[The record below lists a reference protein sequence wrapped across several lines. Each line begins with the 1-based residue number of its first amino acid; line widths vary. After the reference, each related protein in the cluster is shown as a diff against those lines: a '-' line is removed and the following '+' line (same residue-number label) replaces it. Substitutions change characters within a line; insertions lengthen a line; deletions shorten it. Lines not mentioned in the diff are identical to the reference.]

1 MTVPASPTPSSRGR
15 STPPPK
21 RFWQFESRGS
31 SKPSAVDVE
40 HPPFEPRLPRVNLLP
55 ESVRESIAVRKIRR
69 GFIMG
74 LLGLLVVLVGLWLMQ
89 NGTILDAEGRL
100 AAAQRENVTIL
111 NQVKALAPVGQLY
124 QQITDQETFIQE
136 ALASEAVA
144 SAVLTELQA
153 VAGPSITYSN
163 IAMTFTGV
171 PDPATASDPIG
182 SLNLCPDAD
191 PFGTDITIGCIA
203 FTAQGASRAD
213 VSDFLN
219 RVAANPTFIGTYVT
233 STTVTNNVGGAT
245 QLSFTGSTGVSVEA
259 LKTALTQEQIDAI
272 LQAAQ
277 PAPAPSGAAASPE
290 AGG

>member
-1 MTVPASPTPSSRGR
+1 MTMPANPTPPTRGR

-21 RFWQFESRGS
+21 RFWQFESRSS
-31 SKPSAVDVE
+31 SKASTVDVE

-55 ESVRESIAVRKIRR
+55 ESVRESISVRKIRR
-69 GFIMG
+69 AFIMG
-74 LLGLLVVLVGLWLMQ
+74 LLGLFVVLVGLWLMQ
-89 NGTILDAEGRL
+89 NGTILEAEARL
-100 AAAQRENVTIL
+100 NAAQRENVTIL

-124 QQITDQETFIQE
+124 QQITDQETFIRE

-144 SAVLTELQA
+144 SDVLTELQA

-171 PDPATASDPIG
+171 PNPAAASDPIG

-191 PFGTDITIGCIA
+191 PFGTDITIGCVA

-219 RVAANPTFIGTYVT
+219 RMAENPTFVGTYVT
-233 STTVTNNVGGAT
+233 STTVTTTVGGAA
-245 QLSFTGSTGVSVEA
+245 QLSFTGSTGISVEA
-259 LKTALTQEQIDAI
+259 LKTVLTQEQIDAL